1 MAGSLLDS
9 IAAAAAA
16 HASDAE
22 RIIAS
27 TADSS
32 NLADQLCALVLRTV
46 GRSAAW
52 ADALRVLLNASVPG
66 CCADLAA
73 ALALK
78 DAGNAA
84 FAAGDV
90 RRAADLYSD
99 ALAQVDEARHAPDA
113 AKLYNNRALCW
124 LRLRPAGAP
133 AAAAADAGLALALC
147 DAPAG
152 AGAGTRA
159 KALHRLA
166 AAAVAGAALAPVAGA
181 CGAAGALEAARPG
194 HESREAAVGWA
205 GPGWAALPPGVRVEV
220 TPREGRALA
229 AARELAPGQV
239 AFAEARPWASVL
251 LRPHRKTVRRRSGGV
266 LRPTCPGR
274 PKCSASAC
282 CASRRLQHLGPGL
295 VCFVGKHPLRTSSS
309 GRCACAAPGVLELP
323 AHAAASATG
332 VRRLHAGALL
342 LRGLP
347 RRARGRAHCRPRVR
361 AAVAGAAAGARGAG
375 RAPGA
380 LRGRRAPPPAPPLR
394 TPPPAFQLAVGRSA
408 NKAQTAALAEAARRW
423 PGALLRRPQP
433 LARVAPA
440 RPVPAREAL
449 AARLRPPYPTL
460 YTEQRAQAEAA
471 GRPAPRLEHH
481 LGKLAAA
488 AALPR
493 AAAACLAAA
502 CASLPPGRVL
512 EALCRADANALAVV
526 PPAYARRAP
535 PRGGRRGRHDLHR
548 VARASLPAGGHGSSW
563 CAALHACALRC
574 SAPYCVPIQASAAGR
589 SSRWR
594 WRCMARL
601 RC

>member
-1 MAGSLLDS
+1 VSQAPLSQACAQQMAGSLLDS

-32 NLADQLCALVLRTV
+32 DLADQLCALVLRTV

-52 ADALRVLLNASVPG
+52 ADALRVLLDASVPG

-73 ALALK
+73 ALRLK

-124 LRLRPAGAP
+124 LRLRPVGAP
-133 AAAAADAGLALALC
+133 EAAAADAGLALALC

-440 RPVPAREAL
+440 RPAPARQAH
-449 AARLRPPYPTL
+449 AARLRPPYPTHGAARRRRR
-460 YTEQRAQAEAA
+460 RAGPRRGWSTTWASWARRPRCRARRPRAWRPRARRCRPAACWRRSAARTPTRSPSSRPRTPGARRPAEAA
-471 GRPAPRLEHH
+471 PAPRPAPGHVYPACQ
-481 LGKLAAA
+481 LAFRG
-488 AALPR
+488 R
-493 AAAACLAAA
+493 AGAWC
-502 CASLPPGRVL
+502 
-512 EALCRADANALAVV
+512 
-526 PPAYARRAP
+526 YAR
-535 PRGGRRGRHDLHR
+535 G
-548 VARASLPAGGHGSSW
+548 
-563 CAALHACALRC
+563 CERC
-574 SAPYCVPIQASAAGR
+574 TRPCSVLGCVPN
-589 SSRWR
+589 
-594 WRCMARL
+594 
-601 RC
+601 

>member
-113 AKLYNNRALCW
+113 AKLYNTRALCW

-152 AGAGTRA
+152 APAAGTRA

-166 AAAVAGAALAPVAGA
+166 AAAAAGAAPAPGAGA
-181 CGAAGALEAARPG
+181 CGAAGAAEGAAGR
-194 HESREAAVGWA
+194 A
-205 GPGWAALPPGVRVEV
+205 GPGWATLPPGVRVEA

-251 LRPHRKTVRRRSGGV
+251 LRPHRKTVCWRPGGF
-266 LRPTCPGR
+266 L
-274 PKCSASAC
+274 
-282 CASRRLQHLGPGL
+282 
-295 VCFVGKHPLRTSSS
+295 
-309 GRCACAAPGVLELP
+309 
-323 AHAAASATG
+323 
-332 VRRLHAGALL
+332 
-342 LRGLP
+342 
-347 RRARGRAHCRPRVR
+347 
-361 AAVAGAAAGARGAG
+361 
-375 RAPGA
+375 
-380 LRGRRAPPPAPPLR
+380 
-394 TPPPAFQLAVGRSA
+394 
-408 NKAQTAALAEAARRW
+408 
-423 PGALLRRPQP
+423 
-433 LARVAPA
+433 
-440 RPVPAREAL
+440 
-449 AARLRPPYPTL
+449 
-460 YTEQRAQAEAA
+460 
-471 GRPAPRLEHH
+471 
-481 LGKLAAA
+481 
-488 AALPR
+488 
-493 AAAACLAAA
+493 
-502 CASLPPGRVL
+502 
-512 EALCRADANALAVV
+512 
-526 PPAYARRAP
+526 
-535 PRGGRRGRHDLHR
+535 
-548 VARASLPAGGHGSSW
+548 
-563 CAALHACALRC
+563 
-574 SAPYCVPIQASAAGR
+574 
-589 SSRWR
+589 
-594 WRCMARL
+594 
-601 RC
+601 